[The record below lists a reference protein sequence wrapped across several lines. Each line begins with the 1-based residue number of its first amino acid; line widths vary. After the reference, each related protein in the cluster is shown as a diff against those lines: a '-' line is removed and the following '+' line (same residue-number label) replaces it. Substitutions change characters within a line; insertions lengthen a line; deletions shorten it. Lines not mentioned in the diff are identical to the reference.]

1 MHEYI
6 AHFLYYF
13 EVHLLYATIVALAA
27 WALTSIS
34 RASATTKYWIWVG
47 TSLNFIFP
55 LGAILDKVWA
65 SHLTWAAPLSVVG
78 DAANSISQGPTALAL
93 AVVWSVGATL
103 MFTRLCLR
111 LRAERRDSRA
121 TGLQS

>member
-34 RASATTKYWIWVG
+34 RASATTKY
-47 TSLNFIFP
+47 
-55 LGAILDKVWA
+55 
-65 SHLTWAAPLSVVG
+65 
-78 DAANSISQGPTALAL
+78 
-93 AVVWSVGATL
+93 
-103 MFTRLCLR
+103 
-111 LRAERRDSRA
+111 
-121 TGLQS
+121 